1 MLCIILDLACQILF
15 LQVFL
20 NRFAIELAIVGR
32 FLDSFFVCDEGR
44 LERVL
49 LLMLPLLLLS
59 LLVDFVVAVLGPFV
73 VSVTD

>member
-1 MLCIILDLACQILF
+1 M
-15 LQVFL
+15 
-20 NRFAIELAIVGR
+20 
-32 FLDSFFVCDEGR
+32 
-44 LERVL
+44 L